1 MKKVVKKTVEKYL
14 TENRFGVFEK
24 NFEKHMANIAKSFS
38 NIDERFSKIDERF
51 VRHDKAFELLFKQ
64 MQTYTEEARE
74 HRQTMSSL
82 IHTDVKQ
89 EREVEDLKIR
99 VERLEMQIK

>member
-1 MKKVVKKTVEKYL
+1 MRKAVKKTTEKYL
-14 TENRFGVFEK
+14 IGNKFGVFEK
-24 NFEKHMANIAKSFS
+24 TFEKHMANIAKSFS
-38 NIDERFSKIDERF
+38 RIDERL

-89 EREVEDLKIR
+89 ERYLEDLKIR